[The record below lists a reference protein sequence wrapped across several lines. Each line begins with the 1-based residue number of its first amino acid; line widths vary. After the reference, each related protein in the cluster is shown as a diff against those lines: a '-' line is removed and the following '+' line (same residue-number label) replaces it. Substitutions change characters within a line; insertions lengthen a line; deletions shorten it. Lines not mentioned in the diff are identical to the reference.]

1 MQNFSG
7 ALIVNAN
14 PCVNKVPV
22 NFSRFIEL
30 AFDMYSFASGPAS
43 RSLCFRASECPG
55 RSFNFYRVRRV
66 VASQPHP
73 TPLVETEW
81 SPRCFPLNGSEI
93 LGEK

>member
-1 MQNFSG
+1 MQNASG
-7 ALIVNAN
+7 VLIVNTN
-14 PCVNKVPV
+14 PRVNKAPV

-43 RSLCFRASECPG
+43 SRSCFRASECPG
-55 RSFNFYRVRRV
+55 RSFNFYRVKRV

-81 SPRCFPLNGSEI
+81 SSRCFPLNGSEI